1 MSAFD
6 SFRKD
11 AYPFQYKGRLSV
23 AHLVGGVPSDP
34 KVAEGWIRTKMGVTA
49 EVELQKFV
57 AQTVLERGV
66 STEEAV
72 QIANTMKNLN
82 GFKRGEQASD
92 HPGEL
97 FIEGRQL
104 KAALKEAISVA
115 IAANKLTARGWGKTN
130 KGLLGFAAEHI
141 FVVEERLY
149 LGVAEPSEIQQRF
162 VHTWKGAGIQYE
174 ELVHDAVVN
183 FTVIADYEFSEKE
196 WAQIWLT
203 GEHQGLG
210 ATRSMGYGVYRV
222 EEWEQITKKSDLI
235 V

>member
-11 AYPFQYKGRLSV
+11 AYKFQYAGSLTV

-34 KVAEGWIRTKMGVTA
+34 RVAEGWIKTKMGVTA
-49 EVELQKFV
+49 ENELQKLV

-66 STEEAV
+66 SPEEAV
-72 QIANTMKNLN
+72 KIANEMKNLN
-82 GFKRGEQASD
+82 GFKRGEADSD

-115 IAANKLTARGWGKTN
+115 VAADKISARGWGRTN
-130 KGLLGFAAEHI
+130 KGILGFAAEHI

-149 LGVAEPSEIQQRF
+149 LGVTEPSEIQQRF

-174 ELVHDAVVN
+174 EMVHGAVVN
-183 FTVIADYEFSEKE
+183 FTVVCDYEFSEKD
-196 WAQIWLT
+196 WATIWLT
-203 GEHQGLG
+203 GERQGLG
-210 ATRSMGYGVYRV
+210 ATRSMGYGTYRI
-222 EEWEQITKKSDLI
+222 EKWEQLKGKDL
-235 V
+235 VY